1 MIYDG
6 CPFAY
11 FFFTICLKSDLHA
24 RNLTIYIVHLYYNM
38 FIFLSFRQ
46 LLVTLHINTGPN
58 HILLDINHFESMNL
72 LVELGILSSNQVD
85 TFVYPD
91 RTNFTGLCPICPI
104 DLQNDWNPHIS
115 HV

>member
-6 CPFAY
+6 RPFAY

-46 LLVTLHINTGPN
+46 LLVTLHIKN
-58 HILLDINHFESMNL
+58 D
-72 LVELGILSSNQVD
+72 LVSIAYNYMQKKYEL
-85 TFVYPD
+85 
-91 RTNFTGLCPICPI
+91 
-104 DLQNDWNPHIS
+104 
-115 HV
+115 

>member
-46 LLVTLHINTGPN
+46 LLVTLHIKN
-58 HILLDINHFESMNL
+58 NL
-72 LVELGILSSNQVD
+72 VSIAYNYMQKKV
-85 TFVYPD
+85 
-91 RTNFTGLCPICPI
+91 
-104 DLQNDWNPHIS
+104 
-115 HV
+115 